1 MAISSDKQVQNAD
14 MPDKRASPVP
24 SRILPGYIPGMPRPM
39 TPRDSDP
46 EDLRSHSTTPRATS
60 PLGLADPIAL
70 PLPLNSNTNR
80 PRRDSVSSQS
90 APRSP
95 TTTLFL
101 QRSTNGRYTPDDSR
115 RPASPLSN
123 PPYQPLTVSSRPGT
137 PSHVVWN
144 VSQNQ
149 SRHAK
154 NGSWTSDDGLN
165 SSDATGRHTPSLR
178 SPDFSESPSVN
189 EAAHSSLS
197 GAFPVEESHTSSADR
212 SSSRMS
218 GVDLTSHVRGPRSP
232 TPTQNPPRSPTSPTP
247 PDYTPSAKSRKRSSK
262 QNTPSNLFNL
272 SPIPPLMFS
281 PLSNSS
287 RSSLESDGSSY
298 HTWEGEEKDR
308 SLNLITDPDAPNTVW
323 HDLSGFDEFSTPAES
338 GDDDWD
344 PEEYIAR
351 YAGLSKSDFQAIHD
365 KLVSASITKEER
377 PERAASSLRRRRPST
392 SQSNYSV
399 NGREHR
405 VSEKLICLQLTT
417 QVP

>member
-1 MAISSDKQVQNAD
+1 
-14 MPDKRASPVP
+14 
-24 SRILPGYIPGMPRPM
+24 M

-46 EDLRSHSTTPRATS
+46 DDLRSHSTTPRATS
-60 PLGLADPIAL
+60 PLSLADPATL
-70 PLPLNSNTNR
+70 PPLNSNANR
-80 PRRDSVSSQS
+80 PRRDSASSQS

-95 TTTLFL
+95 TTALFL
-101 QRSTNGRYTPDDSR
+101 QRSTNGRCTPDDSR

-144 VSQNQ
+144 VPQVSQNQ
-149 SRHAK
+149 LSHAK
-154 NGSWTSDDGLN
+154 TGSWTSDDGIN
-165 SSDATGRHTPSLR
+165 SSDTAGRHTPSLR
-178 SPDFSESPSVN
+178 SPDFSKSPSIT
-189 EAAHSSLS
+189 EAANSSSS
-197 GAFPVEESHTSSADR
+197 GGFPVENSHMSSTDR
-212 SSSRMS
+212 PSSRMS
-218 GVDLTSHVRGPRSP
+218 GGDLTSHMRGPRSP
-232 TPTQNPPRSPTSPTP
+232 TPTQNPPRSPTSP
-247 PDYTPSAKSRKRSSK
+247 DFTPSAKSRKRSSK
-262 QNTPSNLFNL
+262 QNAPSNLFNL

-308 SLNLITDPDAPNTVW
+308 SLSLITDLDAPNNAW

-338 GDDDWD
+338 GDDEWD

-351 YAGLSKSDFQAIHD
+351 YAGLKKSDFQTIHD

-405 VSEKLICLQLTT
+405 VSKKLFFRQFIT